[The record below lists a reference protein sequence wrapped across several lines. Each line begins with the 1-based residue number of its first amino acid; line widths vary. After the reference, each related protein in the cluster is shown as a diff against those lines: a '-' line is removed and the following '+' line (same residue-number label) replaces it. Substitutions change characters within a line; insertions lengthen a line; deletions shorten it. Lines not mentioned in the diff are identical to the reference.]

1 MSSPVV
7 SDRSSIQAPD
17 GTGAGCDTGPDKDGL
32 TGGSMA
38 KERPVIKKRYP
49 WGWVVLGLLG
59 LGAGAAFYGFK
70 HAPLPLSVSRPTV
83 YKAGD
88 RNPVLTASGYLVA
101 RHRATVSAKVPGRVA
116 WLGVEEGSRVTKGQ
130 VIARLEDADTLAGRD
145 QTAVNLQQ
153 AQADLARGE
162 ALAKEGILDR
172 ASLDHLRTSVATYKA
187 QLRYQQAIL
196 ENMVLRAPFTGTV
209 TQKLSEVGETVSP
222 GSAGGANAIN
232 AVAVLADFDTL
243 ELEVEVNE
251 TGIVKLRKGMPA
263 EVRVDALEAE
273 PGAKPLRGELREIYP
288 TSNRQ
293 KAVVVVR
300 VALLDKHPSLVPD
313 MGAKVTF
320 LGEPFTGETLFVGRE
335 QVVRRQ
341 GKPFLWTLKAG
352 KATLLPVELGA
363 ENPVGFQAKGIPA
376 DLPILVVPQ
385 EVHLEEGRRVKPKD
399 E

>member
-1 MSSPVV
+1 MAV
-7 SDRSSIQAPD
+7 
-17 GTGAGCDTGPDKDGL
+17 GASK
-32 TGGSMA
+32 
-38 KERPVIKKRYP
+38 PVIKKRFP
-49 WGWVVLGLLG
+49 WGWVALGVLGLLA
-59 LGAGAAFYGFK
+59 GAGFYASK
-70 HAPLPLSVSRPTV
+70 HVPLTLDVSHPV
-83 YKAGD
+83 IYKAGA

-116 WLGVEEGSRVTKGQ
+116 WLGVEEGSQVTKGQ

-145 QTAVNLQQ
+145 QMAVSLRQ
-153 AQADLARGE
+153 AEADLARGE
-162 ALAKEGILDR
+162 ALAREGILDR
-172 ASLDHLRTSVATYKA
+172 ASLDRLRTSAATYKA
-187 QLRYQQAIL
+187 QLRYQEATL

-232 AVAVLADFDTL
+232 AVAVLADFRTL

-263 EVRVDALEAE
+263 EIRVDALDAE

-300 VALLDKHPSLVPD
+300 VTLLDTHASLLPD

-320 LGEPFTGETLFVGRE
+320 QGEPFQEDALFIGRE

-341 GKPFLWTLKAG
+341 GKPFVWTLKAG
-352 KATLLPVELGA
+352 KAALLPVNLGA
-363 ENPVGFQAKGIPA
+363 ENPVGYEVKGLSA
-376 DLPILVVPQ
+376 DFPILVVPQ
-385 EVHLEEGRRVKPKD
+385 EVKLDEGRRVQAREP
-399 E
+399 

>member
-1 MSSPVV
+1 M
-7 SDRSSIQAPD
+7 AD
-17 GTGAGCDTGPDKDGL
+17 GSKKP
-32 TGGSMA
+32 M
-38 KERPVIKKRYP
+38 IKKRFP
-49 WGWVVLGLLG
+49 WGWLTLGVLAI
-59 LGAGAAFYGFK
+59 GAGAAIYSFK
-70 HAPLPLSVSRPTV
+70 NAPLSLAISHPVV

-116 WLGVEEGSRVTKGQ
+116 WLGVEEGSHVTKGQ
-130 VIARLEDADTLAGRD
+130 IIARLEDADTLAGRD
-145 QTAVNLQQ
+145 QMAVNLQQ
-153 AQADLARGE
+153 AETDLARGE
-162 ALAKEGILDR
+162 ALTKEGILDR
-172 ASLDHLRTSVATYKA
+172 ASLDRLRTSVATYKA
-187 QLRYQQAIL
+187 QLRYQDAIL

-232 AVAVLADFDTL
+232 AVAILADFDSL

-251 TGIVKLRKGMPA
+251 TGIVKLNKGMPA
-263 EVRVDALEAE
+263 EIRVDALDTE

-300 VALLDKHPSLVPD
+300 VAMLDKHPSLVPD

-320 LGEPFTGETLFVGRE
+320 LGEPFKEDTFFIGRE

-341 GKPFLWTLKAG
+341 GKAFVWTIKGG
-352 KATLLPVELGA
+352 KATLMPVDLGA
-363 ENPVGFQAKGIPA
+363 ENPVGYQVKGLSADFQ
-376 DLPILVVPQ
+376 ILVVPQ
-385 EVHLEEGRRVKPKD
+385 EVKLDEGRRVQAK
-399 E
+399 EQ

>member
-1 MSSPVV
+1 
-7 SDRSSIQAPD
+7 
-17 GTGAGCDTGPDKDGL
+17 
-32 TGGSMA
+32 MA
-38 KERPVIKKRYP
+38 NGRPVIKKRFP
-49 WGWVVLGLLG
+49 WGWLVLGLLG
-59 LGAGAAFYGFK
+59 LSAGGAFYAFK
-70 HAPLPLSVSRPTV
+70 NAPLPLSVTRPSA

-116 WLGVEEGSRVTKGQ
+116 WLGVEEGTRVTKGQ
-130 VIARLEDADTLAGRD
+130 VIARLEDADSLAARD
-145 QTAVNLQQ
+145 QTAVSLQQ
-153 AQADLARGE
+153 AEADLARGE
-162 ALAKEGILDR
+162 ALAREGILDR
-172 ASLDHLRTSVATYKA
+172 ASLDRLRTSVATYKA
-187 QLRYQQAIL
+187 QLRYQDATL

-232 AVAVLADFDTL
+232 AVAILADFDTL

-263 EVRVDALEAE
+263 EVRVDALDAE
-273 PGAKPLRGELREIYP
+273 PNAKPLRGELREIYP

-320 LGEPFTGETLFVGRE
+320 LGEPFAGETLFVGRE

-341 GKPFLWTLKAG
+341 GKPFLWTLKDG
-352 KATLLPVELGA
+352 KASLLPVDLGS

-385 EVHLEEGRRVKPKD
+385 EVKLEEGRRVKAKED
-399 E
+399 